1 MFWGCSETASG
12 DKWVTD
18 VNSDAGWLVGSCP
31 VGSRDEHQAGW
42 REPVGRA
49 PIGSAAGTAHA
60 SPEGHSQLTGTVLG
74 GLASAGPWPPPWVGP
89 SGPCTPQPRDESME
103 ATQALAVLK
112 FPGGGTPTQSN
123 RQPSCPRPKGQ
134 RRPAVNPGW
143 RCRWGSQPTA
153 PKRAGP
159 HSGGRQR
166 GTREPA
172 WWHRANGHQCAGD
185 AREQLARGREPGASR
200 ALCHHSCRRRPR
212 CGRAMPGTATA
223 WTRTWQVTG
232 ASTKHQTRWMQP
244 WNGCPVGTPWREG
257 GLQHLGEGSS
267 IRSTRELL

>member
-31 VGSRDEHQAGW
+31 VGSRDEHRAGW
-42 REPVGRA
+42 REPAGRA

-60 SPEGHSQLTGTVLG
+60 SPRGSQVGTRRPEGHSQLTGTVLG

-89 SGPCTPQPRDESME
+89 SGPYTPQPRGESLE

-112 FPGGGTPTQSN
+112 VPGGGTPTQSN

-159 HSGGRQR
+159 HPVAVRGAPGCQPGGAGPMNTNVQVTR
-166 GTREPA
+166 GGSWLGGENPGLR
-172 WWHRANGHQCAGD
+172 
-185 AREQLARGREPGASR
+185 GAS
-200 ALCHHSCRRRPR
+200 
-212 CGRAMPGTATA
+212 
-223 WTRTWQVTG
+223 VT
-232 ASTKHQTRWMQP
+232 
-244 WNGCPVGTPWREG
+244 TPAVG
-257 GLQHLGEGSS
+257 GLGVEGPLLGQLRRGHGHG
-267 IRSTRELL
+267 R